1 MHGLLPIL
9 FFLIIV
15 LLVTEGDFLLPLLL
29 PELAVSVLVH
39 GGGIPHGSSVWAAL
53 HSFSQL
59 NQTAHNTPPIRSRLI
74 SPSSRLLQG
83 M

>member
-1 MHGLLPIL
+1 M
-9 FFLIIV
+9 IV
-15 LLVTEGDFLLPLLL
+15 LLVTQGDLFCFLPAEGFLIC
-29 PELAVSVLVH
+29 VLVH